1 MLEVFEKFE
10 WRFYKF
16 ICIRTFFFFLGLV
29 LSYVEFYNGYKLFFV
44 YLRRTHSQ
52 ISQVIREYRKTA
64 YRVPMAVLVGL
75 PFPCQFMFNLE
86 SFLIYMYLIISLNYH
101 ASQIPRHCTWKF
113 VWLSTLV
120 VVFSLF
126 SWIWSFCYSNRS
138 IITCKWIIFPIRRV
152 FYFYFKIL
160 NDCVNCKHFI
170 WIFLMLDSCMH
181 LAK

>member
-1 MLEVFEKFE
+1 MKYLRSLNEDFTNSFVLEHFF
-10 WRFYKF
+10 
-16 ICIRTFFFFLGLV
+16 FFFFLV
-29 LSYVEFYNGYKLFFV
+29 FSYVEIHNGYKLFFV

-52 ISQVIREYRKTA
+52 ISQVIHEYRKTT
-64 YRVPMAVLVGL
+64 YRVLMGVLVGL
-75 PFPCQFMFNLE
+75 RFPCQFMFNLE
-86 SFLIYMYLIISLNYH
+86 SFLIYTYLIISLRALSYH

-120 VVFSLF
+120 AVFSLF

-138 IITCKWIIFPIRRV
+138 IIICKWIIFPIRRV
-152 FYFYFKIL
+152 FYFKFL
-160 NDCVNCKHFI
+160 NDYVNCKHFI

>member
-1 MLEVFEKFE
+1 MLEVFEKLE
-10 WRFYKF
+10 WRFYNF
-16 ICIRTFFFFLGLV
+16 ICARTNFFFLGLV

-75 PFPCQFMFNLE
+75 PFPCQFMSSLE
-86 SFLIYMYLIISLNYH
+86 SFLVYTYLIIRFSYH

-113 VWLSTLV
+113 VGLSTLV

-138 IITCKWIIFPIRRV
+138 IITCKWIPFIFWWV
-152 FYFYFKIL
+152 FFF
-160 NDCVNCKHFI
+160 FF
-170 WIFLMLDSCMH
+170 FLV
-181 LAK
+181 